1 MTFTR
6 ARHNPLSLVILN
18 ERRFC
23 ASEGPRRAARTGG
36 PHHAR
41 LWRDGVGDAS
51 RPLRGTTRALGT
63 LPYHPPARC
72 PRTDN
77 LPVLA
82 KPRAEW
88 KGNFKVRARNL
99 LLSVP
104 AIHAPTR
111 NSKIRHHPQPLHG
124 RNNDREHLPPSPPQ
138 QMPRLPIALP
148 PRELALNIRIEPQI
162 LASRKRLHRNHIPH
176 ITRLNVHHQRVNLLR
191 RISRLP
197 SHGSRSVFRAPL
209 RCIEEHS
216 GAGCVENTSPLAPGI
231 RQHVCRIF
239 EGGEAAF
246 QKRER
251 RYALSQ
257 GTR

>member
-138 QMPRLPIALP
+138 QMPRLPI
-148 PRELALNIRIEPQI
+148 ELSHRAH
-162 LASRKRLHRNHIPH
+162 LHS
-176 ITRLNVHHQRVNLLR
+176 T
-191 RISRLP
+191 
-197 SHGSRSVFRAPL
+197 
-209 RCIEEHS
+209 S
-216 GAGCVENTSPLAPGI
+216 G
-231 RQHVCRIF
+231 
-239 EGGEAAF
+239 
-246 QKRER
+246 
-251 RYALSQ
+251 
-257 GTR
+257 

>member
-23 ASEGPRRAARTGG
+23 ASDGPRRAARTGV

-148 PRELALNIRIEPQI
+148 PRALALNIRIEPQI
-162 LASRKRLHRNHIPH
+162 LASRKRLHRQHIPNIPRPDMH
-176 ITRLNVHHQRVNLLR
+176 TSAS
-191 RISRLP
+191 ISSAVYP
-197 SHGSRSVFRAPL
+197 
-209 RCIEEHS
+209 
-216 GAGCVENTSPLAPGI
+216 
-231 RQHVCRIF
+231 
-239 EGGEAAF
+239 AF
-246 QKRER
+246 PFP
-251 RYALSQ
+251 YTL
-257 GTR
+257 

>member
-51 RPLRGTTRALGT
+51 RSLRGNTRAFGT
-63 LPYHPPARC
+63 LPYHPPAKLAP
-72 PRTDN
+72 PRPLSEVEGTREESAL
-77 LPVLA
+77 LP
-82 KPRAEW
+82 
-88 KGNFKVRARNL
+88 
-99 LLSVP
+99 LLSTHPP
-104 AIHAPTR
+104 ATQKSATTLSPR
-111 NSKIRHHPQPLHG
+111 HG

-148 PRELALNIRIEPQI
+148 PRALALNIRIEPQI

-176 ITRLNVHHQRVNLLR
+176 ITRLNVHHQRINLLR

-197 SHGSRSVFRAPL
+197 LPIHAINRLNFVSARMHYLGRLELHPPQF
-209 RCIEEHS
+209 
-216 GAGCVENTSPLAPGI
+216 
-231 RQHVCRIF
+231 
-239 EGGEAAF
+239 
-246 QKRER
+246 
-251 RYALSQ
+251 
-257 GTR
+257 

>member
-1 MTFTR
+1 MTFTP
-6 ARHNPLSLVILN
+6 ARHIPLSLVMLN

-63 LPYHPPARC
+63 RPYHPPARC

-99 LLSVP
+99 LFSLSYLC
-104 AIHAPTR
+104 T
-111 NSKIRHHPQPLHG
+111 HPQL
-124 RNNDREHLPPSPPQ
+124 RNPPPPSAPFMGEITIGEHLPPSPPQ

-148 PRELALNIRIEPQI
+148 PRALALN
-162 LASRKRLHRNHIPH
+162 
-176 ITRLNVHHQRVNLLR
+176 
-191 RISRLP
+191 
-197 SHGSRSVFRAPL
+197 
-209 RCIEEHS
+209 
-216 GAGCVENTSPLAPGI
+216 
-231 RQHVCRIF
+231 
-239 EGGEAAF
+239 
-246 QKRER
+246 
-251 RYALSQ
+251 
-257 GTR
+257 

>member
-82 KPRAEW
+82 KPER
-88 KGNFKVRARNL
+88 
-99 LLSVP
+99 S
-104 AIHAPTR
+104 
-111 NSKIRHHPQPLHG
+111 G
-124 RNNDREHLPPSPPQ
+124 RG
-138 QMPRLPIALP
+138 
-148 PRELALNIRIEPQI
+148 
-162 LASRKRLHRNHIPH
+162 
-176 ITRLNVHHQRVNLLR
+176 
-191 RISRLP
+191 ISRYVRGICFSPCLP
-197 SHGSRSVFRAPL
+197 STHP
-209 RCIEEHS
+209 
-216 GAGCVENTSPLAPGI
+216 P
-231 RQHVCRIF
+231 
-239 EGGEAAF
+239 
-246 QKRER
+246 
-251 RYALSQ
+251 
-257 GTR
+257 

>member
-124 RNNDREHLPPSPPQ
+124 EITIGSTCRPHPRNRCH
-138 QMPRLPIALP
+138 
-148 PRELALNIRIEPQI
+148 
-162 LASRKRLHRNHIPH
+162 ASR
-176 ITRLNVHHQRVNLLR
+176 
-191 RISRLP
+191 
-197 SHGSRSVFRAPL
+197 
-209 RCIEEHS
+209 
-216 GAGCVENTSPLAPGI
+216 
-231 RQHVCRIF
+231 
-239 EGGEAAF
+239 
-246 QKRER
+246 
-251 RYALSQ
+251 
-257 GTR
+257 